1 MTGNN
6 STPFDAQCSS
16 TVRRFDGKNYI
27 VLNCGVAGG
36 LAVSVDEA
44 TISRIAVEIAKAQTR
59 SDTPRYRQII
69 DVLLATIER
78 GVLTPGD
85 RLPPETKLAT
95 LFSVSLGTAQRALTH
110 LASKGILQ
118 RVRRKGTIVAGRQAE
133 DVFVFR
139 FRELGT
145 GRVLIPFTRVLS
157 ITADEADGPW
167 RRSLSE
173 VRHVRVDRLV
183 WVQGEAPAF
192 SQVRIA
198 MAHGRS
204 LLKVPVDSLHGLSFH
219 KVLGQEFNLPT
230 VRTSHRLQCQKLSRT
245 ACRHLGVPAGT
256 YGMIWEVV
264 GFSHRQ
270 ATSYQ
275 SLQMPAGHRPI
286 ELEIPMMGSGVD
298 QAADTVTW
306 R

>member
-1 MTGNN
+1 M
-6 STPFDAQCSS
+6 
-16 TVRRFDGKNYI
+16 
-27 VLNCGVAGG
+27 
-36 LAVSVDEA
+36 SVDDA
-44 TISRIAVEIAKAQTR
+44 TISRIATEIAKAQAR

-78 GVLTPGD
+78 GLLTPGD

-95 LFSVSLGTAQRALTH
+95 LFSVSLGTAQKALTH
-110 LASKGILQ
+110 LASNGILQ

-139 FRELGT
+139 FKEPGT

-157 ITADEADGPW
+157 IADDDSDGPW
-167 RRSLSE
+167 RRFLSGE
-173 VRHVRVDRLV
+173 RHVRVDRLV

-198 MAHGRS
+198 IEHGRS
-204 LLKVPVDSLHGLSFH
+204 LLKMPVESLHGLSFH
-219 KVLGQEFNLPT
+219 KVLGRKFNLLT
-230 VRTSHRLQCQKLSRT
+230 VRTCHRLQCQRLSRT
-245 ACRHLGVPAGT
+245 ACRHLRVPVGT
-256 YGMIWEVV
+256 YGMIWDVV

-270 ATSYQ
+270 PTTYQ
-275 SLQMPAGHRPI
+275 SLQMPSGHRPI
-286 ELEIPMMGSGVD
+286 ELDIPTIGSRLETGVVQSVD
-298 QAADTVTW
+298 DDGAW